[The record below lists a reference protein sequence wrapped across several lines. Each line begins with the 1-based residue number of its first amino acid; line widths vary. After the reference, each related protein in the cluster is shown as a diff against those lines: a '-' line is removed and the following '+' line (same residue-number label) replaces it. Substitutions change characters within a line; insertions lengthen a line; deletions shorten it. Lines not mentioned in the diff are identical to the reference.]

1 MAERKTQPKE
11 QEDLEVSAKA
21 ASKVKGGRYPT
32 PGEDGGSGPGTRGP
46 QVHHHYKNR
55 HKKH

>member
-1 MAERKTQPKE
+1 MSERKAQPKD

-32 PGEDGGSGPGTRGP
+32 PGQDGGSAPGTRGP
-46 QVHHHYKNR
+46 QVHKHR

>member
-1 MAERKTQPKE
+1 MADRKDPPKD
-11 QEDLEVSAKA
+11 QEDLEVTPKA

-32 PGEDGGSGPGTRGP
+32 PGEDGGSAPGTRVT
-46 QVHHHYKNR
+46 QVHKHR